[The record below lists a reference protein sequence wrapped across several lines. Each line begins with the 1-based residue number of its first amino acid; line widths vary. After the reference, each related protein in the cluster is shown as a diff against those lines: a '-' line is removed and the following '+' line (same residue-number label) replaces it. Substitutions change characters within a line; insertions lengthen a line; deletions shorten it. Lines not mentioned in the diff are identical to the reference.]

1 MKVKLLNNQIEL
13 ILKSLQE
20 YSKVEKDK
28 KQLIYVTYESLLTQ
42 LLQAKESRDEKSLK
56 KDKKVID
63 NQKVIW

>member
-63 NQKVIW
+63 NQKVI